1 MNEHEQ
7 RLIASI
13 SKSMMYVHNKILENI
28 LGRIK
33 SVSDTGDFLDVVV
46 IDVKRLRIAWTEVWR
61 VGTEEMGDLM
71 RQMVSRLY
79 TFQARAQDRRF
90 VTMMDRAVAVAWR
103 WDEPEIDEI
112 ILSGIEL
119 SRRRAEEED

>member
-1 MNEHEQ
+1 
-7 RLIASI
+7 
-13 SKSMMYVHNKILENI
+13 MMYFHNKVLENI
-28 LGRIK
+28 LGRIE

-46 IDVKRLRIAWTEVWR
+46 IDVKRLRIAWTDVWR

-71 RQMVSRLY
+71 RQIVSRLY
-79 TFQARAQDRRF
+79 TFQARAHDRRF
-90 VTMMDRAVAVAWR
+90 VTMMDRAVAVAWK
-103 WDEPEIDEI
+103 WDESEIHEI